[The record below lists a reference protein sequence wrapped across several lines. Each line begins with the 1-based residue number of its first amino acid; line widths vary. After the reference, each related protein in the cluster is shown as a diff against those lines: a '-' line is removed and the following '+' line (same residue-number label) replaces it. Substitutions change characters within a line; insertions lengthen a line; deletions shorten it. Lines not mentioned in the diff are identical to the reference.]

1 MTRIREEEEDKEYAE
16 WYYIGVIANMLLIF
30 EPVTDE
36 LTTGVRRATS
46 TRSLLKQENEE
57 EEEALPPVNTEISYE
72 IKETLHLI
80 DLDLVTSW

>member
-46 TRSLLKQENEE
+46 TRSLLQQEN

-72 IKETLHLI
+72 IKETLNMI

>member
-30 EPVTDE
+30 EPITDE
-36 LTTGVRRATS
+36 LTTGVRRVTS
-46 TRSLLKQENEE
+46 TRSLLQQENEE
-57 EEEALPPVNTEISYE
+57 EAVPPVNTEISYE
-72 IKETLHLI
+72 IKETLNMI

>member
-57 EEEALPPVNTEISYE
+57 EEALPPVNTEISYE